1 MKQNKKI
8 SCGVVCYRS
17 TLNGSQRRHEILL
30 VKKRITY
37 AFSVFVNGLYDPY
50 NRENIMR
57 VLNAMT
63 VDEKLLVLS
72 QDFGSMWKHVWLAL
86 EPKRAFI
93 QCLRKF
99 EDAFMVD
106 GGERLKRLMWST
118 TSSGQ
123 LMWEIPK
130 GRKMYPEEMDLQ
142 CAVREFVEET
152 GVSKSSFTIYPSLKR
167 KELYSDDGR
176 LYETI
181 YFGAAARGNFKLII
195 SARDQDQMS
204 EISDIRWVTLQEL
217 KILDAGSYEKIARVA
232 KPLINALKKRSK

>member
-8 SCGVVCYRS
+8 SCGIVCYRNVIS
-17 TLNGSQRRHEILL
+17 GAQQRHEILL
-30 VKKRITY
+30 IKKRITY
-37 AFSVFVNGLYDPY
+37 AFSVFVNGLYDPH

-63 VDEKLLVLS
+63 VDEKILVLS
-72 QDFGSMWKHVWLAL
+72 QDFGAMWKHIWLSL
-86 EPKRAFI
+86 DPKRAFI

-106 GGERLKRLMWST
+106 GGERLKRLIWAT

-123 LMWEIPK
+123 LRWEIPK
-130 GRKMYPEEMDLQ
+130 GRKTHPEEMDLQ
-142 CAVREFVEET
+142 CAVREFIEET
-152 GVSKSSFTIYPSLKR
+152 GISKSSFTIYPSLKR

-181 YFGAAARGNFKLII
+181 YFGAVTRGNFKLMV
-195 SARDQDQMS
+195 SELDQMS
-204 EISDIRWVTLQEL
+204 EISDIRWATLQEL
-217 KILDAGSYEKIARVA
+217 RILDAGSYEKLARVA